1 MAPPDDEELPGAH
14 GEAQAPLGRAP
25 VPPPR
30 LELGE
35 LAQRAPELAE
45 VRPLLLAGLVFH
57 VPHALEAGAN
67 DAEEDEVDG
76 TTRARRPRRG
86 ALSKQPL
93 GLALCRGVSS
103 GLTLKDADAVGASV
117 GAAIAAW
124 YRGL

>member
-67 DAEEDEVDG
+67 VAEEDEVDG

-86 ALSKQPL
+86 RFRSSPSVW
-93 GLALCRGVSS
+93 LCVEEFHRG
-103 GLTLKDADAVGASV
+103 
-117 GAAIAAW
+117 
-124 YRGL
+124 